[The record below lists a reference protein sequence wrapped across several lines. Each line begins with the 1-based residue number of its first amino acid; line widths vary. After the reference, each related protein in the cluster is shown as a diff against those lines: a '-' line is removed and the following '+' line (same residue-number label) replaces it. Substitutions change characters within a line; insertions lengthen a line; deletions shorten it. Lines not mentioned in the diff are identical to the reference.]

1 MRRWWLSLLRL
12 PAHKL
17 SHIRWSKVYLKDH
30 NRKCMYRLCNFQVD
44 DSRIE
49 YLICESIMDGMPRE
63 YYIIALRV
71 SDGFADMAAKGEVDK
86 HGHIKVHQHASSCE
100 NSPQSPWWR
109 AHKDA
114 YLQGQIWTHI
124 HLQSMERSAAFW
136 AHHWAEMLTP
146 LMHFYIWASFHC
158 SKSWQM
164 EYTYGTWFV
173 MFLTFA
179 HP

>member
-1 MRRWWLSLLRL
+1 
-12 PAHKL
+12 
-17 SHIRWSKVYLKDH
+17 
-30 NRKCMYRLCNFQVD
+30 
-44 DSRIE
+44 
-49 YLICESIMDGMPRE
+49 MDGMPRE

-86 HGHIKVHQHASSCE
+86 HGHIKVHQYASSCE

-114 YLQGQIWTHI
+114 YLQGQIWTYI

-179 HP
+179 YP